1 MKLRLG
7 LEDRRHK
14 KGLHSAIMNWFLM
27 CQVNVLFAGFLT
39 FAAKELGL
47 LKRDILQ
54 KKKTNVLEEAIFY
67 LDFDTHGNMPII
79 WVFDYSER
87 EGAMLK

>member
-1 MKLRLG
+1 
-7 LEDRRHK
+7 
-14 KGLHSAIMNWFLM
+14 M

-79 WVFDYSER
+79 
-87 EGAMLK
+87 